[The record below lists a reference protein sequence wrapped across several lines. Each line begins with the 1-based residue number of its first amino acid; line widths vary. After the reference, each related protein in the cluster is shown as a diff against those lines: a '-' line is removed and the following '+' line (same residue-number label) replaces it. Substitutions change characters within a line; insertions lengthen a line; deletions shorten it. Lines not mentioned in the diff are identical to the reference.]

1 MAQTPNAKGYRFEC
15 GNYTQHLTVR
25 VIGSNDDPNSV
36 TQNDDDYAVNDF
48 EEENDPYDDIE
59 TQFVTRGVAIA
70 FYNSARG
77 RV

>member
-1 MAQTPNAKGYRFEC
+1 
-15 GNYTQHLTVR
+15 
-25 VIGSNDDPNSV
+25 
-36 TQNDDDYAVNDF
+36 VNDF